1 MLLFAAIELWP
12 LVEHAKVR
20 LWQRFFPQTPA
31 IIGYMWRVVY
41 PHKRGIV
48 ITEETE
54 AELESTPRGLDH
66 STKGAIDEEACEST
80 PSRSGPGTPIGLAA
94 PGTVRSAAEAT
105 VPAFRLSQVVPIKS
119 SEAAMCQSMPET
131 NLEVSTAQ
139 D

>member
-54 AELESTPRGLDH
+54 ADCESTPHGLDP
-66 STKGAIDEEACEST
+66 STQEEIDKEASQST
-80 PSRSGPGTPIGLAA
+80 PSRSGP
-94 PGTVRSAAEAT
+94 
-105 VPAFRLSQVVPIKS
+105 
-119 SEAAMCQSMPET
+119 
-131 NLEVSTAQ
+131 STKNG
-139 D
+139 